1 MKLQRLV
8 YGLSILFFF
17 PALCLAHPHVF
28 VDCTLTF
35 VFDTNGL
42 SGLKERWVFDEMF
55 SSMIL
60 QDFDKDKNSLLNS
73 QEIADIKKGAF
84 LNLKN
89 FNYFNH
95 ATINGENF
103 PVKFVTEFFAEVRE
117 NHLIYTFFI
126 PCHIAAASS
135 YKEIKIAMYD
145 STYYVDVSLMN
156 KPPVRFEDGDAMEYT
171 YRIADN
177 TQALYYYGQIA
188 PQEIILNFRK
198 KEEKDE

>member
-17 PALCLAHPHVF
+17 PALSIAHPHVF

-35 VFDTNGL
+35 VFDVNGF
-42 SGLKERWVFDEMF
+42 SGIKESWVFDEMF

-126 PCHIAAASS
+126 PCHIKANPHFKTIRLSV
-135 YKEIKIAMYD
+135 YD
-145 STYYVDVSLMN
+145 ETYYTDIVLAPELPSIEGGKDLFFVQCSTNPAPDLT
-156 KPPVRFEDGDAMEYT
+156 F
-171 YRIADN
+171 
-177 TQALYYYGQIA
+177 YYGQIVPEA
-188 PQEIILNFRK
+188 IFLKFKNK
-198 KEEKDE
+198 